1 MENEKSIDQLIKEQE
16 QTGKKFLVPSYQRG
30 YRWQKVNVSDLLND
44 LCEFIHSDKTVYSL
58 QPLVVYSSGDNTYHV
73 VDGQQRLTTITI
85 LLGFLGITQ
94 IEIDY
99 EPQKVTFSDS
109 LKYVTILIFN
119 ELYAHDFHK
128 NSLNTPN

>member
-1 MENEKSIDQLIKEQE
+1 MENEKSIYQLIKEQE

-30 YRWQKVNVSDLLND
+30 YRWQQVNVSDLLND

-85 LLGFLGITQ
+85 
-94 IEIDY
+94 
-99 EPQKVTFSDS
+99 PCWR
-109 LKYVTILIFN
+109 
-119 ELYAHDFHK
+119 
-128 NSLNTPN
+128 